1 MAEIMSGIKYAAGF
15 QTDMTRLLEKFMAT
29 KSTRFT
35 EFSKLWSEM
44 EFSLIFC
51 GRKDPREN
59 RLFFEEITRSIL
71 KLWNPVSDYQEKVFA
86 QYMLYAVYVMQPH
99 TPKIKIR
106 LQQSDLK
113 HIEELQQLATKYQHL
128 DVCYCIHRMHLED
141 CFHFVASLKQRT
153 PLNSTDKEEDDD
165 SAILKHEVFSN
176 VGRTCKG
183 GSLQQLAVMHKE
195 YVSMKHTAQ
204 SSEGGDRAM
213 VQENIAE
220 ELIKEMAK
228 LLAKHRGKRQELAA
242 GEIDDSSEESPSSEE
257 ETDIASRR
265 KTLRQQQF
273 SSTSTTRKR
282 KRFEQLL
289 GD

>member
-1 MAEIMSGIKYAAGF
+1 
-15 QTDMTRLLEKFMAT
+15 
-29 KSTRFT
+29 
-35 EFSKLWSEM
+35 
-44 EFSLIFC
+44 
-51 GRKDPREN
+51 
-59 RLFFEEITRSIL
+59 
-71 KLWNPVSDYQEKVFA
+71 
-86 QYMLYAVYVMQPH
+86 
-99 TPKIKIR
+99 
-106 LQQSDLK
+106 
-113 HIEELQQLATKYQHL
+113 
-128 DVCYCIHRMHLED
+128 
-141 CFHFVASLKQRT
+141 
-153 PLNSTDKEEDDD
+153 
-165 SAILKHEVFSN
+165 FSN
-176 VGRTCKG
+176 CIPLLSSV
-183 GSLQQLAVMHKE
+183 QQLAVMHKE

-204 SSEGGDRAM
+204 SSDGGDRAV